1 MIAKAC
7 AAVLAVLT
15 LLALL
20 VAVTAG
26 ALADTL
32 DHLNPLSV
40 AGTATS
46 TATTN
51 PIAHQ
56 APALTISTH
65 TNAGAHTA
73 VVRGGS
79 SPGSPDTAPDAQ
91 PGAAPRAGAASAA
104 ACPGSAPAL
113 ADIPTGCWQLYRAAA
128 ASCPGLHW
136 AVLAAIGR
144 IESNHARSTAPGV
157 TSGHS
162 PKGAVGMM
170 QLEPGTFRAVTA
182 RHPPPPGGAQPPNP
196 YVPHDAVY
204 AAAGYLCDSGARG
217 GHDLP
222 RAVMAYNHSAVYVA
236 RVLALARR
244 YATTPPTHTGRPSR
258 PAPSTPRTPAQTPP
272 AAGSPAAAAAIRYAL
287 AQRGKP
293 YVWGGTGNPGY
304 DCSGLTQQA
313 YRAAG
318 ITLPRTAAQQYNAG
332 PRLPAN
338 APLTP
343 GDLVYY
349 GRPISHVALYLGAG
363 NVVQAPLPGRTVEVV
378 PLGRTGYAGAT
389 RPANRATSSS
399 SSQPARSGPARSVT
413 GVLVRHPRPAGRAS
427 GTGAE
432 QRDPTTTVTVAAWC
446 HAGCERRARGS
457 ARNPGL
463 LRSWDAA
470 PFGRAALTALRRSS
484 RQTPDPPAAEG
495 NRP

>member
-7 AAVLAVLT
+7 AAVLAVLA

-32 DHLNPLSV
+32 DHLNPLSLNPLTV
-40 AGTATS
+40 AR
-46 TATTN
+46 TATTT
-51 PIAHQ
+51 PIANQ
-56 APALTISTH
+56 APALTISAH
-65 TNAGAHTA
+65 TNTGAHTDA
-73 VVRGGS
+73 HTVVVRGGS
-79 SPGSPDTAPDAQ
+79 SPGSPDTAPGTAPDAQ
-91 PGAAPRAGAASAA
+91 PGAAPRAGTTS

-113 ADIPTGCWQLYRAAA
+113 ADIPAGCWQLYRAAA

-170 QLEPGTFRAVTA
+170 QLEPATFRAVSA

-196 YVPHDAVY
+196 YVPHDAIY

-217 GHDLP
+217 GQDLP
-222 RAVMAYNHSAVYVA
+222 QAVMTYNHSGAYVA
-236 RVLALARR
+236 AVLALARR
-244 YATTPPTHTGRPSR
+244 YATTSPTRRPARPAR
-258 PAPSTPRTPAQTPP
+258 PAPSTPRTPTGPQAPP
-272 AAGSPAAAAAIRYAL
+272 AAGSSAAVAIRYAL

-293 YVWGGTGNPGY
+293 YVWGGTGIPGY

-318 ITLPRTAAQQYNAG
+318 ITLPRTADQQYNAG

-338 APLTP
+338 ARLMP

-349 GRPISHVALYLGAG
+349 GRPISHVALYIGG
-363 NVVQAPLPGRTVEVV
+363 GKVVQAPLPGRTVEVV

-389 RPANRATSSS
+389 RPANRDLLQWT
-399 SSQPARSGPARSVT
+399 
-413 GVLVRHPRPAGRAS
+413 
-427 GTGAE
+427 
-432 QRDPTTTVTVAAWC
+432 QR
-446 HAGCERRARGS
+446 
-457 ARNPGL
+457 
-463 LRSWDAA
+463 
-470 PFGRAALTALRRSS
+470 
-484 RQTPDPPAAEG
+484 
-495 NRP
+495 